1 MLKHDVVTA
10 TRPTDAPN
18 FGFLETWSLILNSP
32 FSEKKKKKK
41 KASAKGGLLK
51 SQAPLALNL
60 FSH

>member
-10 TRPTDAPN
+10 TRPANAPN
-18 FGFLETWSLILNSP
+18 LGFLETWSLIPNSP
-32 FSEKKKKKK
+32 FSEKKKKT
-41 KASAKGGLLK
+41 SAKGGLLK